1 MQKNKHQTSH
11 IKHSMYYILVILSV
25 FSAAC
30 AQMLLKQ
37 GARQNYVG
45 FWRQYLNS
53 WVIGG
58 YAIMACSLILNIFC
72 MSRGV
77 QVKEVSVI
85 ESLSYLFVP
94 CLAFLIFREK
104 ITWRKAGAIVIIIG
118 GVILFFL

>member
-1 MQKNKHQTSH
+1 
-11 IKHSMYYILVILSV
+11 MYIVLVILSV
-25 FSAAC
+25 FAAAC

-37 GARQNYVG
+37 GARQNYVD
-45 FWRQYLNS
+45 FWRQYINP

-58 YAIMACSLILNIFC
+58 YAIMTCSLILNIFC

-77 QVKEVSVI
+77 QVKEVSTI

-94 CLAFLIFREK
+94 CLAFLLFKEK
-104 ITWRKAGAIVIIIG
+104 ITWRKAGAILIIIG

>member
-1 MQKNKHQTSH
+1 M
-11 IKHSMYYILVILSV
+11 MYYALVILSI
-25 FSAAC
+25 FAAAS

-37 GARQNYVG
+37 GARQNYAN
-45 FWRQYLNS
+45 FWRQYLNP

-58 YAIMACSLILNIFC
+58 YAIMSCSLVLNIFC

-94 CLAFLIFREK
+94 CLTFFLFKEK
-104 ITWRKAGAIVIIIG
+104 ITWRKIGAIIIIIS

>member
-1 MQKNKHQTSH
+1 MF
-11 IKHSMYYILVILSV
+11 YILVILSV
-25 FSAAC
+25 FAAAC

-45 FWRQYLNS
+45 FWHQYLNP

-58 YAIMACSLILNIFC
+58 YTILAGSLVLNIFC

-77 QVKEVSVI
+77 QVKEVSTI

-94 CLAFLIFREK
+94 CLAFVVFKER
-104 ITWRKAGAIVIIIG
+104 ITWRKAIAISIIIA
-118 GVILFFL
+118 GVILFFI